1 MRDFLKKISRKI
13 VVAIG
18 VFAIAVS
25 AFIGTNNLYK
35 ASASEADSLVVND
48 LRRDKNFS
56 ESDYP
61 TLDSVSN
68 VDDKLQL
75 IALAESIDN
84 ELFAYFY
91 CPLVNKEQIIA
102 EKMSIRFSISG
113 DTDYLKELVFLNAQ
127 STLFKYKVSNYTV
140 TNDKTRVYRVV
151 NVWATGDK
159 DTGYEINK
167 TWTFV
172 TDGNN
177 YSGSV
182 SAGKYIN
189 IGLLG
194 FTMPTTETE
203 SGNTTETGNK
213 TSANAAKNIK
223 VVFAVLGILA
233 LVGGVTYLIM
243 YFAKDNKIKIK
254 MPKIFKKL
262 KFSFSKKKK

>member
-127 STLFKYKVSNYTV
+127 SNVINRFNDVFNVSVFDRETVRELKRPRTVFCLLF
-140 TNDKTRVYRVV
+140 
-151 NVWATGDK
+151 
-159 DTGYEINK
+159 
-167 TWTFV
+167 
-172 TDGNN
+172 
-177 YSGSV
+177 
-182 SAGKYIN
+182 
-189 IGLLG
+189 L
-194 FTMPTTETE
+194 
-203 SGNTTETGNK
+203 
-213 TSANAAKNIK
+213 
-223 VVFAVLGILA
+223 
-233 LVGGVTYLIM
+233 
-243 YFAKDNKIKIK
+243 
-254 MPKIFKKL
+254 
-262 KFSFSKKKK
+262 